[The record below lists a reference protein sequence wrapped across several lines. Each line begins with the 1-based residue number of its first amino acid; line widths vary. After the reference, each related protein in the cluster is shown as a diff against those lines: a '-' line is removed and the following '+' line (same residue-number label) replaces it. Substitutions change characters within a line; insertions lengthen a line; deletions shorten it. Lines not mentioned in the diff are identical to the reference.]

1 MMSWDF
7 GQVYKTI
14 RTSKGLT
21 QKQICG
27 DRISRSTLARIEKGE
42 IVPSFENMS
51 FLLDQVNMS
60 LEEFRY
66 VCHYYQTSERQTILA
81 LSEKHTSFIDN
92 TELIKLKKLC
102 ISYLKKHHDI
112 PIEQLLDR
120 LDIVTHVRKFGG
132 YSQDEKF
139 QKLTQKIWTNLE
151 KQNTWY
157 ESDLKL
163 LSNILFH
170 FPLDS
175 VKAITPQILDSLEK
189 YKNYHNIKPLQ
200 YQLLTN
206 LATIYLYNNLIEE
219 CLNITLIT
227 LELSQEIK
235 RYDYLGFSQIRIGI
249 CRKDDNLINKGIKI
263 LSLTNETS
271 LLKIMKE
278 EVKKFR

>member
-1 MMSWDF
+1 MRWDF

-42 IVPSFENMS
+42 IVPSFESMI
-51 FLLDQVNMS
+51 FLLDQINMS

-66 VCHYYQTSERQTILA
+66 VCHYYQASERQMILA
-81 LSEKHTSFIDN
+81 LSEKHTSVIDN
-92 TELIKLKKLC
+92 TELIKLKELC
-102 ISYLKKHHDI
+102 VSYLKNHHDI

-120 LDIVTHVRKFGG
+120 LNIVIHVRKFGG

-139 QKLTQKIWTNLE
+139 QTLTQKIWKNLE
-151 KQNTWY
+151 KQDTWY

-189 YKNYHNIKPLQ
+189 YKNFHNIKPLQ

-206 LATIYLYNNLIEE
+206 LATIYLYNNLIKE
-219 CLNITLIT
+219 CLDITLIT

-235 RYDYLGFSQIRIGI
+235 RYDYLGFSQIRLGI
-249 CRKDDNLINKGIKI
+249 CRKDDDLIKKGIEI
-263 LSLTNETS
+263 LTLTNEST

>member
-1 MMSWDF
+1 MMRWDF

-42 IVPSFENMS
+42 IVPSFENMI

>member
-1 MMSWDF
+1 MRWDF

-42 IVPSFENMS
+42 IVPSFESMI
-51 FLLDQVNMS
+51 FLLDQINMS

-66 VCHYYQTSERQTILA
+66 VCHYYQASERQTILA
-81 LSEKHTSFIDN
+81 LSEKHTSVIDN
-92 TELIKLKKLC
+92 TEFIKLKELC
-102 ISYLKKHHDI
+102 VSYLKNHHDI

-120 LDIVTHVRKFGG
+120 LNIVIHVRKFGG

-139 QKLTQKIWTNLE
+139 QTLTQKIWKNLE
-151 KQNTWY
+151 KQDTWY

-189 YKNYHNIKPLQ
+189 YKNFHNIKPLQ

-206 LATIYLYNNLIEE
+206 LATIYLYNNLIKE
-219 CLNITLIT
+219 CLDITLIT

-235 RYDYLGFSQIRIGI
+235 RYDYLGFSQIRLGI
-249 CRKDDNLINKGIKI
+249 CRKDDDLIKKGIEI
-263 LSLTNETS
+263 LTLTNEFT

>member
-1 MMSWDF
+1 MRWDF

-42 IVPSFENMS
+42 IVPSFESMI
-51 FLLDQVNMS
+51 FLLDQINMS

-66 VCHYYQTSERQTILA
+66 VCHYHQASERQTILA
-81 LSEKHTSFIDN
+81 LSEKHTSVIDN
-92 TELIKLKKLC
+92 TELIKLKELC
-102 ISYLKKHHDI
+102 VSYLKNHHDI

-120 LDIVTHVRKFGG
+120 LNIVIHVRKFGG

-139 QKLTQKIWTNLE
+139 QTLTQKIWKNLE
-151 KQNTWY
+151 KQDTWY

-189 YKNYHNIKPLQ
+189 YKNFHNIKPLQ

-206 LATIYLYNNLIEE
+206 LATIYLYNNLIKE
-219 CLNITLIT
+219 CLDITLIT

-235 RYDYLGFSQIRIGI
+235 RYDYLGFSQIRLGI
-249 CRKDDNLINKGIKI
+249 CRKDDDLIKKGIEI
-263 LSLTNETS
+263 LTLTNEFT

>member
-1 MMSWDF
+1 MSWDF

-42 IVPSFENMS
+42 IVPSFESMI
-51 FLLDQVNMS
+51 FLLDQINMS

-66 VCHYYQTSERQTILA
+66 VCHYYQASERQTILA
-81 LSEKHTSFIDN
+81 LSEKHTSVIDN
-92 TELIKLKKLC
+92 TELIKLKELC
-102 ISYLKKHHDI
+102 VSYLKNHHDI

-120 LDIVTHVRKFGG
+120 LNIVIHVRKFGG

-139 QKLTQKIWTNLE
+139 QTLTQKIWKNLE
-151 KQNTWY
+151 KQDTWY

-189 YKNYHNIKPLQ
+189 YKNFHNIKPLQ

-206 LATIYLYNNLIEE
+206 LATIYLYNNLIKE
-219 CLNITLIT
+219 CLDITLIT

-235 RYDYLGFSQIRIGI
+235 RYDYLGFSQIRLGI
-249 CRKDDNLINKGIKI
+249 CRKDDDLIKKGIEI
-263 LSLTNETS
+263 LTLTNEFT

>member
-1 MMSWDF
+1 MRWDF

-42 IVPSFENMS
+42 IVPSFESMI
-51 FLLDQVNMS
+51 FLLDQINMS

-66 VCHYYQTSERQTILA
+66 VCHYYQASERQTILA
-81 LSEKHTSFIDN
+81 LSEKHTSVIDN
-92 TELIKLKKLC
+92 TELIKLKELC
-102 ISYLKKHHDI
+102 VSYLKNHHDI

-120 LDIVTHVRKFGG
+120 LNIVIHVRKFGG

-139 QKLTQKIWTNLE
+139 QTLTQKIWKNLE
-151 KQNTWY
+151 KQDTWY

-189 YKNYHNIKPLQ
+189 YKNFHNIKPLQ

-206 LATIYLYNNLIEE
+206 LATIYLYNNLIKE
-219 CLNITLIT
+219 CLDITLIT

-235 RYDYLGFSQIRIGI
+235 RYDYLGFSQIRLGI
-249 CRKDDNLINKGIKI
+249 CRKDDDLIKKGIEI
-263 LSLTNETS
+263 LTLTNEFT

>member
-1 MMSWDF
+1 MRWDF

-66 VCHYYQTSERQTILA
+66 VCHYYQTSKRQTILA

>member
-1 MMSWDF
+1 M
-7 GQVYKTI
+7 I
-14 RTSKGLT
+14 
-21 QKQICG
+21 
-27 DRISRSTLARIEKGE
+27 
-42 IVPSFENMS
+42 